1 MRKSRLVVLGIGLL
15 GLCGLL
21 VPSGM
26 GAEPTVDSQPF
37 HARLLKI
44 AEIYS
49 AYGRIDDEFRW
60 APELCR
66 MPMPGRP
73 RYSQSSDEAA
83 HGQKLYSLFVRD
95 RASYLTK
102 TGASPVGQIV
112 VKEAWIPEEMDAK
125 PKLDFSQIVRTERV
139 REKKVPDDL
148 APLGLG
154 ASLQGG
160 DHFYP
165 IAERKG
171 KWYRAK
177 ERGPLFLMMKLDP
190 KTPGTDEGWVYGTV
204 SADGKT
210 VTSAGRVASCMKCH
224 EDRKDRL
231 FGLMPTP
238 AKKEK
243 P

>member
-21 VPSGM
+21 VRAWP
-26 GAEPTVDSQPF
+26 GAEPTADSPPF

-49 AYGRIDDEFRW
+49 VYGRIDDEVRW
-60 APELCR
+60 APVYCR
-66 MPMPGRP
+66 MPMPGQP
-73 RYSQSSDEAA
+73 RYSQSSDEAT
-83 HGQKLYSLFVRD
+83 HGQKLYSLFARD
-95 RASYLTK
+95 REAYLTK
-102 TGASPVGQIV
+102 TDASPVGQIV
-112 VKEAWIPEEMDAK
+112 VKEAWVPEEVDAK
-125 PKLDFSQIVRTERV
+125 PILDASQIVRTERG
-139 REKKVPDDL
+139 RDRKVPDDL
-148 APLGLG
+148 APVGLG
-154 ASLQGG
+154 AIFQSG
-160 DHFYP
+160 DHFHP
-165 IAERKG
+165 FAEKKG

-177 ERGPLFLMMKLDP
+177 ERGPLFIMMKLDA

-224 EDRKDRL
+224 EERKDRL
-231 FGLMPTP
+231 FGLVPTP
-238 AKKEK
+238 AQKEK